1 MPRIF
6 ILIAA
11 KSTACQ
17 TEDELFL
24 CQGLQLV
31 YQVAGEGPGVLL
43 ADGVQQRGWCLIDGL
58 VCQAPSI
65 EKQTNNLT
73 RSSQV
78 LEVGFLHY
86 LQPKAGLLHSEVV
99 SLLGS
104 DIEKDPLLHGDIRD
118 SH

>member
-1 MPRIF
+1 MENWSNANPIDSLPSKGINQTIISEMPRIF

-43 ADGVQQRGWCLIDGL
+43 ADGVQ
-58 VCQAPSI
+58 
-65 EKQTNNLT
+65 
-73 RSSQV
+73 
-78 LEVGFLHY
+78 
-86 LQPKAGLLHSEVV
+86 
-99 SLLGS
+99 
-104 DIEKDPLLHGDIRD
+104 
-118 SH
+118 